1 MPTPEFIVNLRQKVG
16 REPLWLPAVT
26 AVVIRDVPPG
36 SPFHV
41 VPDVLLVKRAD
52 NGEWT
57 PPTGVCN
64 PGEQPQETATRE
76 VLEETGIE
84 ISVDALLGVG
94 AVGPVTYSNGDVA
107 SYMDTSLRCVVV
119 GGTDSPIIGDDENT
133 EAAWFP
139 ISNMPVTNQRFRMVI
154 ADAVA
159 QLKHPQGFKPRM
171 GYEKRSVAPNR

>member
-1 MPTPEFIVNLRQKVG
+1 MAIPDFIVKLREHIG
-16 REPLWLPAVT
+16 HDPLWLPSVT
-26 AVVIRDVPPG
+26 ALIIRDVPPG

-57 PPTGVCN
+57 PPTGIVD
-64 PGEQPQETATRE
+64 PGEQPHIAAQRE
-76 VLEETGIE
+76 VLEETGLE
-84 ISVDALLGVG
+84 VSVEALLGVG
-94 AVGPVTYSNGDVA
+94 KVGPVTYDNGDVT
-107 SYMDTSLRCVVV
+107 SYMDTTMRCVVSGSSDV
-119 GGTDSPIIGDDENT
+119 PFVADDENT
-133 EAAWFP
+133 EVAWFP

-171 GYEKRSVAPNR
+171 GYEKRQA